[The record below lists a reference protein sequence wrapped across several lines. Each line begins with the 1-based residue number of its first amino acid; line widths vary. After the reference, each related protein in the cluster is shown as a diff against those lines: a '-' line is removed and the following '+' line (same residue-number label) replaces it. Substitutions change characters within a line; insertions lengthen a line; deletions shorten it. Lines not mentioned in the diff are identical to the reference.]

1 MMISMITI
9 EIVSDIVCPWCFI
22 GTRRL
27 ELAIAEVRRDG
38 RNFAC
43 RKVWRPFFLNPNT
56 LPQGE
61 PYLPFLEGKF
71 GGLAQVE
78 ALFERVRASGRAYG
92 IEFAFE
98 KIQVRAN
105 TLRAHRLI
113 HWAQQRGDAERL
125 VERLFVGQFQRGED
139 VGNAD
144 ELVKIGEEC
153 GYRAEEV
160 SDYLASGQDVA
171 VVRELERK
179 AHERGISMIPTFII
193 DGQRT
198 IVGAEDPSVL
208 AEAIRQVLATE
219 KHQQPQQ

>member
-1 MMISMITI
+1 MITI

-27 ELAIAEVRRDG
+27 EAAIAEIRRNTPD
-38 RNFAC
+38 FAC

-56 LPQGE
+56 LPEGE

-71 GGLAQVE
+71 GGFAQVE
-78 ALFERVRASGRAYG
+78 ALFERVRASGRPFG

-98 KIQVRAN
+98 KIQLRAN
-105 TLRAHRLI
+105 TLKAHRLL

-125 VERLFVGQFQRGED
+125 VERLFVAQFQRGEH
-139 VGNAD
+139 VGD
-144 ELVKIGEEC
+144 PVELVKMAAEC

-160 SDYLASGQDVA
+160 AEYLASDRDAA
-171 VVRELERK
+171 VVREMERK
-179 AHERGISMIPTFII
+179 AREAGISMIPTFII
-193 DGQRT
+193 DGRRT

-208 AEAIRQVLATE
+208 AEAIRQVLA
-219 KHQQPQQ
+219 